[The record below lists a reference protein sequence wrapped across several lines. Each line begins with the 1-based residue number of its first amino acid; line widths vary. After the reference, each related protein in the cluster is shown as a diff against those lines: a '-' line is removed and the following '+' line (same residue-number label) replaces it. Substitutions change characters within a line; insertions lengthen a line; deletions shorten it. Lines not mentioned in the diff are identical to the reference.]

1 MAFPSGH
8 RWTGFQQA
16 GEGLRWRWGQ
26 LKHQGGVWNGRRWKY
41 NWDGTRG
48 LSMREGNDLCMKE
61 MVFEAIKVG
70 NGRIGVVNRADD
82 SLFSF

>member
-1 MAFPSGH
+1 
-8 RWTGFQQA
+8 
-16 GEGLRWRWGQ
+16 
-26 LKHQGGVWNGRRWKY
+26 
-41 NWDGTRG
+41 
-48 LSMREGNDLCMKE
+48 MREGNDLCMKE